1 MIEPFDLR
9 GVILE
14 YSCWDVQKQGS
25 SNQQGFA
32 RAYVVQKD
40 FESTPLPASRLG
52 SHFPQ
57 TPALAG
63 AVFSHHP
70 LCCQCITP
78 GQSFVSTDHNVAN
91 YFLRLSRHWIFMP
104 KERQATAHLG
114 YPVLFLPGQLSR
126 AGGRGVVC
134 NGYKK
139 WSVDASKVPVR

>member
-9 GVILE
+9 GVISE

-104 KERQATAHLG
+104 KERQATTPAWHSFL
-114 YPVLFLPGQLSR
+114 VLPGQFSSTC
-126 AGGRGVVC
+126 GSGTVC
-134 NGYKK
+134 
-139 WSVDASKVPVR
+139 DR